1 MHWENERYVRVYVRD
16 TVELLALG
24 WEGRALLWE
33 ILRKADRAGV
43 VPLGKAGARGLA
55 ALTGVPVE
63 VVERVLPVL
72 ISDGCVE
79 MSGTNLVVPNFI
91 EAQEASMS
99 SAARQREC
107 RERRRDQIRNGL
119 RDDHRSPVVYFIQ
132 AENGGHVKI
141 GRTDDLAKRLQGLS
155 TGRPDALVVLGAIPG
170 ASEDERRIHEALA
183 EYRDRGEWFLPH
195 PAVMAAAKAAVTGA
209 VADDVL
215 RAVSLVTCHDSLQ
228 VTAHGHD
235 PSDVTPYRT
244 VPSRAEPS
252 DPRAHEEHET
262 GQAIGVEDEPA
273 ATPPLDDSAPL
284 ASVWPKHEGAED
296 WFDYAAA
303 ARRCAERAA
312 ELTEWERGFARKI
325 ERLFATGGKIS
336 RSQKETI
343 RGIDDALAE
352 KDRAAERAIPKVH
365 DARELDPNIG
375 RHPGFPVGGPGPVR
389 KKPPTFDEIV
399 KAQREAQQ
407 RGEA

>member
-1 MHWENERYVRVYVRD
+1 MHWENERYVRIYVRD

-63 VVERVLPVL
+63 VVERVLPIL

-183 EYRDRGEWFLPH
+183 AYRDRGEWFLPH

-215 RAVSLVTCHDSLQ
+215 RAVSSVTCHDSLQ
-228 VTAHGHD
+228 VTDDCHD

-244 VPSRAEPS
+244 VPSHAEPET
-252 DPRAHEEHET
+252 RAREEHEA
-262 GQAIGVEDEPA
+262 GQVVERGDDL
-273 ATPPLDDSAPL
+273 TTITPLDDSAPL
-284 ASVWPKHEGAED
+284 ASAWPEHESAED

-303 ARRCAERAA
+303 ARRCAERED
-312 ELTEWERGFARKI
+312 ELTDWERGFIRDMEHKFANGSRVSTKERAKI
-325 ERLFATGGKIS
+325 RSADER
-336 RSQKETI
+336 
-343 RGIDDALAE
+343 LAE
-352 KDRAAERAIPKVH
+352 KDRIAEAAIPKKVL
-365 DARELDPNIG
+365 ARD
-375 RHPGFPVGGPGPVR
+375 F
-389 KKPPTFDEIV
+389 
-399 KAQREAQQ
+399 
-407 RGEA
+407 GESP